1 MVTIQNNQVIL
12 QDNKENMSGYITLS
26 GKTLTLTSYQ
36 NNISK
41 GDIGFET
48 YSYNSSKLKFEKDPL
63 AGRHNNGVFYPVS
76 SVASSDNNIILCGGR
91 SNEGGKD
98 GAAGY
103 NFLYRAKTW
112 INNSSPSGLGNS
124 DGFNFS
130 KSDDNTITTGLDI
143 TRDGG
148 QAVFL
153 QYTTTGTS
161 QYHFY
166 SLNSIGHKNGKTQW
180 DYPDTVSPN
189 IPQVTP
195 SGNGVITRDDPA
207 VDIDTYGTESKL
219 FFNRD
224 KQPYMTRTGS
234 PNDTVG
240 IAGSVFQYNFGSFNK
255 NTHLEFNN
263 GNSVSTVVSGC
274 GKGTKII
281 MADNK
286 NYIGVWDLFQDNSNN
301 NNNIVNGHR
310 LELPDGDSID
320 GAVRSYEIT
329 NTGSGYSVGEDINL
343 TNSGTPGDSFQIKVT
358 SVDSKGAVTGYYV
371 TQFGSNYDTE
381 DIGTV
386 FDGIGGNGS
395 NFKMRVLG
403 IGTKYTVV
411 IDDFYH
417 IYAVKQVM
425 GDPSATPV
433 YAYQWIYNQK
443 SRTWGNTQT
452 KSGTLTTCTYS
463 KRFSSPAAGKLNGG
477 VYNANT
483 IFGTSLDVSNGTLC
497 VSMQNITKGTTNN
510 YSAICVY
517 DVTSSN

>member
-1 MVTIQNNQVIL
+1 MVTIQTNQVIL
-12 QDNKENMSGYITLS
+12 QDNKENMSGYITLA

-41 GDIGFET
+41 EDIGFET

-63 AGRHNNGVFYPVS
+63 AGRRNNGVFYPVS

-91 SNEGGKD
+91 SNEGGSA

-103 NFLYRAKTW
+103 NFLYKAKTW
-112 INNSSPSGLGNS
+112 INNSSPFGLGNS

-166 SLNSIGHKNGKTQW
+166 SLNSIGHKDGKTQW
-180 DYPDTVSPN
+180 DYSTTVSPN

-195 SGNGVITRDDPA
+195 SGPGVVTLDDPA
-207 VDIDTYGTESKL
+207 NDIDTYGTESKL
-219 FFNRD
+219 FFNKD
-224 KQPYMTRTGS
+224 KHPYVTRTGG
-234 PNDTVG
+234 PNSTLG
-240 IAGSVFQYNFGSFNK
+240 IAGTVFQYNLGSFSK
-255 NTHLEFNN
+255 DTDLEFNN
-263 GNSVSTVVSGC
+263 GNPVSTVVSGC
-274 GKGTKII
+274 GEGAKIT

-286 NYIGVWDLFQDNSNN
+286 NYIGVWDLFQDNTNKDNS
-301 NNNIVNGHR
+301 IINGNR
-310 LELPDGDSID
+310 LELPDGDPID

-329 NTGSGYSVGEDINL
+329 NTGSGYSVGDDINL
-343 TNSGTPGDSFQIKVT
+343 TKSVTPANSFQIKVT
-358 SVDSKGAVTGYYV
+358 SVDSKGAVTGYYI
-371 TQFGSNYDTE
+371 TQFGSNYVTG

-386 FDGIGGNGS
+386 FDGTGGDS

-411 IDDFYH
+411 IDDFYN

-443 SRTWGNTQT
+443 SRNWGNIQT
-452 KSGTLTTCTYS
+452 KSGTLTTCKYS
-463 KRFSSPAAGKLNGG
+463 KRFPSPAAGKLNGG

-517 DVTSSN
+517 DVTSS